1 MRLIS
6 DNIDE
11 LKSIIIK
18 LDNCDDLVDLKF
30 RKSSKKYRLSPIEAY
45 LLQEASIE
53 TDRFKDAL
61 VIDTNSSGILNAGI
75 ISEDNEL
82 YLVGRLTLDPD
93 STPIKI
99 SLKECMINDL
109 YIQSYNE
116 SDSDIIEKLLCMKYY
131 DNSLLCDIYPFE
143 EIKFSY
149 KYSEDGYIYDVIN
162 KVINKILDDL
172 NISRDKT
179 YFTGSGYDVDTGL
192 HFIKCR
198 FNEKIDRT
206 LSSMIKSSASNF
218 ISTTVV
224 RYESN

>member
-61 VIDTNSSGILNAGI
+61 VIDTNSSGILNSGI

-93 STPIKI
+93 STPVKI

-116 SDSDIIEKLLCMKYY
+116 SDTDIIEKLLCMKYS

-143 EIKFSY
+143 EVKFSY
-149 KYSEDGYIYDVIN
+149 KYDEDEYIYD
-162 KVINKILDDL
+162 VINKILDDL

-179 YFTGSGYDVDTGL
+179 YFTDSGYDIDTDL
-192 HFIKCR
+192 HFIKCK

-206 LSSMIKSSASNF
+206 LSGMIKSSASSNS